1 MYHYTECGL
10 NNVWL
15 SNGYKVK
22 ETSYGE
28 AVSVM
33 DVDGLLEALAL
44 NLTEKK
50 GRLTGKEFRF
60 LRLWLC
66 MSQEG
71 IARLMSVQE
80 QSVSLWERTGKVT
93 KSGDTLARLLVL
105 ERLNGDGK
113 IEEIITRINTV
124 ESLVNQKIVA
134 RATQH
139 KWTAKVRFEKP
150 EAIAA

>member
-1 MYHYTECGL
+1 MYHYRECGL
-10 NNVWL
+10 DNVWL

-28 AVSVM
+28 AVAVV
-33 DVDGLLEALAL
+33 DVDGLLAALAL

-50 GRLTGKEFRF
+50 GQLTGKEFRF

-80 QSVSLWERTGKVT
+80 QSVSLWERTGRVT
-93 KSGDTLARLLVL
+93 KSGDTLVRLLVL

-113 IEEIITRINTV
+113 IEEIISRINTV
-124 ESLVNQKIVA
+124 ERLVNQKIVA

-139 KWTAKVRFEKP
+139 KWTAKVRTEKLA
-150 EAIAA
+150 AIAA

>member
-1 MYHYTECGL
+1 MYHYRECGL
-10 NNVWL
+10 DNVWL

-22 ETSYGE
+22 ETNYGE
-28 AVSVM
+28 AVTVV
-33 DVDGLLEALAL
+33 DVDGLVAALAL

-50 GRLTGKEFRF
+50 GQLTGKEFRF

-80 QSVSLWERTGKVT
+80 QSVSLWERTGRVT
-93 KSGDTLARLLVL
+93 KQGDTLVRLLVL

-113 IEEIITRINTV
+113 IEEIISRINTV
-124 ESLVNQKIVA
+124 ERLVNQRIVA

-139 KWTAKVRFEKP
+139 KWTAKVRTEKQD
-150 EAIAA
+150 ALAA